1 MKNPMNTLFYM
12 LSVSLLFVGRRCG
25 VKDQRESTVRTVWL
39 MWRVLVLE
47 IKE

>member
-1 MKNPMNTLFYM
+1 MKSLFHL

-25 VKDQRESTVRTVWL
+25 VKDQRVRTVWF
-39 MWRVLVLE
+39 MWRVLVLVLE